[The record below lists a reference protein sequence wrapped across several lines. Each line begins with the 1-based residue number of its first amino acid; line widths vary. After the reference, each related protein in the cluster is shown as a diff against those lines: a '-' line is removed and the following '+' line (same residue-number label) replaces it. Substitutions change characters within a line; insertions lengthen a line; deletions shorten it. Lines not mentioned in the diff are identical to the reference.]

1 MKLHE
6 QFKEYETMWEGPSTK
21 SLTEASR
28 ARQAYEALMEI
39 QASFNDLPGWL
50 HPDPVQDDE
59 YSMAIKYDLAPDTYV
74 WLEYEDGQCGYVP
87 EVEDIEDRCNELG
100 VSLSIVEND
109 NTYRQYDIIVYL
121 RYEG

>member
-1 MKLHE
+1 MITRQGIINMKLHE
-6 QFKEYETMWEGPSTK
+6 EFKEYETMWEGASAK

-59 YSMAIKYDLAPDTYV
+59 YSMTIKYDLAPDTYV
-74 WLEYEDGQCGYVP
+74 W
-87 EVEDIEDRCNELG
+87 
-100 VSLSIVEND
+100 
-109 NTYRQYDIIVYL
+109 
-121 RYEG
+121 